1 MLSLISNA
9 KTAQLAVLAACLI
22 FQGSVALAAGDHGQ
36 AFLET
41 PTVTAVGSDGEIR
54 IGFSTDVRYIRH
66 YPEGKGN
73 VLRVNIEVV
82 DPCEAEDILSQET
95 RWPQPA
101 EWYVPFTVTFPE
113 SIRRPTSGPAICQAT
128 HNHVYVSHT
137 LSIKFTKEVEY
148 KVRPGGD
155 GRSIVVVV
163 PLIKQP
169 EAKKV
174 PAKVREPEVV
184 KKPDVPS
191 APAAQ
196 AAAAIAP
203 KPDAGT
209 PVAAQPKVEAAP
221 KVQLSP
227 KQEPQVPVKVEAK
240 PTGPVEQPTAAAK
253 PVPSPAPVPVK
264 QAVLLPAPKTEPELP
279 AADLLAAGRAALAAG
294 DGIQA
299 TQYFNRLL
307 NLPPNPYSQ
316 EGQELVG
323 VAREKADEAD
333 KAIVEYELYLKL
345 YPEGEGAARV
355 KQRLAA
361 LVALKE
367 APKKVKQ
374 QAAAKPKKAIKE
386 IHQNTLTGSVS
397 QYYYAG
403 KSQGRTNVAG
413 DITKSRSTDQSTL
426 ITNFDVTERM
436 RHNQYDTK
444 IVFRD
449 TQVHNFL
456 PGRIDRNTVSSAYV
470 EHQNKELD
478 YMFRLGRQSGTS
490 QGVLG
495 RFDGVF
501 GRYGLNPQWR
511 LTAVAGVPDNG
522 SQNKVKT
529 DRYFYGAGIEFG
541 PLAEKWSGTVYGIQ
555 QIADGLV
562 ERRAI
567 GTEARYFSGTTSWFG
582 LLDYDTLYDSVNMA
596 MVQGNWVAWN
606 GYNFNMLV
614 DHRKSPILYGETAIQ
629 SVTGALSVQDVR
641 RILSS
646 GELYSTVRALVPES
660 DMAMIGVNKQITE
673 RWQLGGDVRVVHI
686 GPTDGT
692 QQIDGILGVQTI
704 AAQPGIKNNFTYTL
718 QAIGSN
724 TLFKNDTSVIMA
736 SHVEDP
742 AYNAQNLSFS
752 HSLMLGDR
760 WRVDTSLRYYQ
771 EHRDAGQKTWQFS
784 PSLRANYRFRDNMSF
799 EAQLNV
805 DRTHTDD
812 PGAITTTDN
821 WREMLFAGYRWDF
834 R

>member
-1 MLSLISNA
+1 MLSLILEMNKARFYLLVPFLGLCFNA
-9 KTAQLAVLAACLI
+9 T
-22 FQGSVALAAGDHGQ
+22 AGDTGQ
-36 AFLET
+36 SFLET
-41 PTVTAVGSDGEIR
+41 PTVTAVGSEGEIR
-54 IGFSTDVRYIRH
+54 IGFSTDIRYIRH
-66 YPEGKGN
+66 FPEQKGS

-95 RWPQPA
+95 RWTPPSD
-101 EWYVPFTVTFPE
+101 WYVPFTVTFPE
-113 SIRRPTSGPAICQAT
+113 SIRRSVSGPAVCRTT
-128 HNHVYVSHT
+128 HNHVYVAHT
-137 LSIKFTKEVEY
+137 LSVKFSKEIQY

-155 GRSIVVVV
+155 GRSLVIVV

-169 EAKKV
+169 EAKRV
-174 PAKVREPEVV
+174 SAKVREPEVA
-184 KKPDVPS
+184 KKPEVLP
-191 APAAQ
+191 APATQ
-196 AAAAIAP
+196 AAAGVAP
-203 KPDAGT
+203 KPDAET
-209 PVAAQPKVEAAP
+209 ASISPPKLESAP
-221 KVQLSP
+221 KIEISP
-227 KQEPQVPVKVEAK
+227 KQEPQVKVDTKQA
-240 PTGPVEQPTAAAK
+240 GSIEQPKAEVN
-253 PVPSPAPVPVK
+253 PVASPSPVPVK

-279 AADLLAAGRAALAAG
+279 AVDLLSAGRASLAAG

-307 NLPPNPYSQ
+307 NLPPNAYSQ
-316 EGQELVG
+316 EAQELVG
-323 VAREKADEAD
+323 VAREKADETD
-333 KAIVEYELYLKL
+333 KAIVEYELYLRL

-355 KQRLAA
+355 KPRLAA
-361 LVALKE
+361 LMALKE
-367 APKKVKQ
+367 APKQVSKRAV
-374 QAAAKPKKAIKE
+374 KPKKAIRE

-403 KSQGRTNVAG
+403 KSQGTTNTAG
-413 DITKSRSTDQSTL
+413 DVTKFRSTDQSTL

-529 DRYFYGAGIEFG
+529 DRYFYGAGVEFG

-555 QIADGLV
+555 QVADGMV

-567 GTEARYFSGTTSWFG
+567 GTEARYFNGTTSWFG

-596 MVQGNWVAWN
+596 MVQGNWVAWD
-606 GYNFNMLV
+606 GYNFNVFV

-629 SVTGALSVQDVR
+629 SVSGALSVRDVR

-692 QQIDGILGVQTI
+692 QQIDGILGVQAI
-704 AAQPGIKNNFTYTL
+704 EAQPGIKNNFTYTI

-736 SHVEDP
+736 SLVEDP
-742 AYNAQNLSFS
+742 AYNAQNLAFS

-799 EAQLNV
+799 EAQLNI

-812 PGAITTTDN
+812 PSAITKTDN